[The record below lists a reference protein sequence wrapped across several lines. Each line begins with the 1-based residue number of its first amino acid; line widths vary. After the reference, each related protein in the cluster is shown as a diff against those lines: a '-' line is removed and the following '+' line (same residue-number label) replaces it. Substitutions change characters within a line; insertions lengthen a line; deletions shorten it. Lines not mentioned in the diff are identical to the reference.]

1 MKVFVF
7 ALLAAL
13 CSGCAAVTPAM
24 MLSGAMGLVEFNQNQ
39 VIERR
44 LARIEGH
51 LQDVDASQ
59 TQQFATHSS
68 DLFRSLRPSMRVRVL
83 TP

>member
-1 MKVFVF
+1 MKV
-7 ALLAAL
+7 LILAPVLAL
-13 CSGCAAVTPAM
+13 CSGCAAITPAM

-39 VIERR
+39 GIERR

-51 LQDVDASQ
+51 LQDADVPG
-59 TQQFATHSS
+59 THLFANSSS
-68 DLFRSLRPSMRVRVL
+68 DLFRSLRPPMRVRVL